1 MGTFYLT
8 EPYCFVRKESER
20 LRIYKDRTLIKEI
33 RVHDFARMFIHESST
48 LTTDALHLLAEKG
61 IDVVYFAGNRMV
73 GRFVGTENKNVRL
86 RIAQVEAHLSEEKSL
101 YIARHMVLAKLKNT
115 RTSLLR
121 FARRRQLV
129 LDTEI
134 DDFKQAMEQCLSA
147 TDLDQLRGIEGMAAK
162 KYFQA
167 FPALLD
173 PKSGFS
179 FSGRSRRPARD
190 PINSL
195 LNYGYAL
202 LRGEITGAL
211 QAAGLDP
218 YIGFLHRERYGR
230 ESLALDL
237 MEEFRSILVDNLV
250 IKIVNQGTLK
260 MKDFHENEGEPRLK
274 EEARKRFLQIYDAR
288 CHDEVFHELLMRRMS
303 YREVLHRQAILLAK
317 YIKGETEEY
326 YPFLAK

>member
-20 LRIYKDRTLIKEI
+20 LKVYKDRMLLKEI
-33 RVHDFARMFIHESST
+33 RVHHFARMFIHESST
-48 LTTDALHLLAEKG
+48 LTTDALHLLSEKG
-61 IDVVYFAGNRMV
+61 VDVVYFSGNKMF
-73 GRFVGTENKNVRL
+73 GRFVGPENKNVRL

-101 YIARHMVLAKLKNT
+101 HIARYMVLAKLKNT
-115 RTSLLR
+115 RTSLQR
-121 FARRRQLV
+121 FARRRRIQL
-129 LDTEI
+129 DPII
-134 DDFKQAMEQCLSA
+134 DDLKQSMKQCLTVTSQ
-147 TDLDQLRGIEGMAAK
+147 DQLRGIEGIAAK
-162 KYFQA
+162 KYFSV
-167 FPALLD
+167 FPTLINQ
-173 PKSGFS
+173 SRFS
-179 FSGRSRRPARD
+179 FSGRSRRPAGD

-202 LRGEITGAL
+202 LRAEITGAL

-230 ESLALDL
+230 ESLSLDL
-237 MEEFRSILVDNLV
+237 MEEFRTILVDNLV

-260 MKDFHENEGEPRLK
+260 EKDFHQKDGEPRLK
-274 EEARKRFLQIYDAR
+274 DHARKRFLQIFDDR
-288 CHDEVFHELLMRRMS
+288 RRDEVFHELLKRKMS
-303 YREVLHRQAILLAK
+303 YREVIHKQAILLAK

>member
-8 EPYCFVRKESER
+8 EPHCFVRKESER
-20 LRIYKDRTLIKEI
+20 LKIYKQRALLKEI
-33 RVHDFARMFIHESST
+33 RVQDFARMFIHESST

-61 IDVVYFAGNRMV
+61 VDIVYFSGHRV
-73 GRFVGTENKNVRL
+73 TGRFVGTENKNVRL

-101 YIARHMVLAKLKNT
+101 HIARQIILAKLKNS
-115 RTSLLR
+115 RTSLQR
-121 FARRRQLV
+121 FARRRNLSLETV
-129 LDTEI
+129 IESL
-134 DDFKQAMEQCLSA
+134 KQSMRQCLVT
-147 TDLDQLRGIEGMAAK
+147 TDLEQLRGIEGMAAK
-162 KYFQA
+162 KYFSA
-167 FPALLD
+167 FPELIRNDA
-173 PKSGFS
+173 FS
-179 FSGRSRRPARD
+179 FPGRSRRPTKD

-202 LRGEITGAL
+202 LRAEITGAL

-230 ESLALDL
+230 ESLSLDM

-250 IKIVNQGTLK
+250 IKTINQGTLNK
-260 MKDFHENEGEPRLK
+260 TDFHQDNGEPRLK
-274 EEARKRFLQIYDAR
+274 DHARKRFLQIYDSR
-288 CHDEVFHELLMRRMS
+288 RRDEVMHELLKKKMT
-303 YREVLHRQAILLAK
+303 YREVVQRQAILLGK

>member
-20 LRIYKDRTLIKEI
+20 LKIYKDRTLLKEI

-61 IDVVYFAGNRMV
+61 VDVVYFSGNRMT
-73 GRFVGTENKNVRL
+73 GRFVGPENKNVRL

-101 YIARHMVLAKLKNT
+101 YIARHIVLAKLKNT

-121 FARRRQLV
+121 FARRRQLA
-129 LDTEI
+129 LEPEI
-134 DDFKQAMEQCLSA
+134 DYLKQSMKQCLSA

-162 KYFQA
+162 KYFNA
-167 FPALLD
+167 FPTLIG
-173 PKSGFS
+173 KSGFS

-202 LRGEITGAL
+202 LRAEITGAL

-230 ESLALDL
+230 ESLSLDL
-237 MEEFRSILVDNLV
+237 MEEFRSVLVDNLV
-250 IKIVNQGTLK
+250 IKTVNQGTFK
-260 MKDFHENEGEPRLK
+260 IKDFHQNDGEPRLK
-274 EEARKRFLQIYDAR
+274 DYARKRFLQTYDSR
-288 CHDEVFHELLMRRMS
+288 RRDEVFHQLLKRRMS